1 MLHTY
6 VKIFDVIVTGKKNL
20 PTFTHLNTASLP
32 LARGYKRETGP
43 GGRALVFGP
52 VESVG
57 ALPGD
62 EVSVW
67 VSSGRVRSALSG
79 HVVPWPPVCHGRSAH
94 LCSAQK
100 NGCARA
106 WPFLGVRLSIGRLV
120 CRLTVCYYC
129 LLLWYSLHRTNKY
142 TSHFLRSQIF

>member
-67 VSSGRVRSALSG
+67 VSSGRVRSGPLRSRRPLAPGLSR
-79 HVVPWPPVCHGRSAH
+79 PVSSPLLGAEKW
-94 LCSAQK
+94 LCSCLTISR
-100 NGCARA
+100 CAFIDRPA
-106 WPFLGVRLSIGRLV
+106 CLPPDSM
-120 CRLTVCYYC
+120 
-129 LLLWYSLHRTNKY
+129 LLLSTTVVLPP
-142 TSHFLRSQIF
+142 SHE